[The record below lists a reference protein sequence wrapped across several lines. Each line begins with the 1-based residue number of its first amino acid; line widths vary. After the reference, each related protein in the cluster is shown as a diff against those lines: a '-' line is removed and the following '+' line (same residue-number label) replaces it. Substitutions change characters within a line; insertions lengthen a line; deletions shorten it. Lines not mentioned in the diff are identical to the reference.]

1 MNCPGWIYEIC
12 VARTASEFLRSEL
25 GITAFSSKYS
35 SGLAEFY
42 GKIEAILFQ
51 EPAEEILKF
60 LSEIQAGEDAV
71 EYLEHFTYFKLNFEN
86 ANTKRKLN
94 PMFGSIEDP
103 AKNPEIDQLKVIKNF
118 KAFVFSLRSSYI
130 DETPPGWR
138 LENEETSIPK
148 LTSIISKEANI
159 LDIF

>member
-42 GKIEAILFQ
+42 DKIEAILFQ

-60 LSEIQAGEDAV
+60 LSEIQAGEDAA

-138 LENEETSIPK
+138 LRTRKPSFLK
-148 LTSIISKEANI
+148 
-159 LDIF
+159 

>member
-42 GKIEAILFQ
+42 DKIEAILFQ
-51 EPAEEILKF
+51 EPAEEILQF

-86 ANTKRKLN
+86 SNTKRKLN

-103 AKNPEIDQLKVIKNF
+103 IKHR
-118 KAFVFSLRSSYI
+118 K
-130 DETPPGWR
+130 
-138 LENEETSIPK
+138 
-148 LTSIISKEANI
+148 
-159 LDIF
+159 